1 VHELGIALELVDIV
15 SERAAGARVK
25 RVVVEVGVLTAV
37 LPDALD
43 HAFGLVCEGT
53 PLAGA
58 ALDIVAEPA
67 RGRCR
72 ACALESKHTSL
83 VVRCA
88 CGAWD
93 FEWLSG
99 SELRVRE
106 LEVA

>member
-1 VHELGIALELVDIV
+1 MHELGIALELANIV
-15 SERAAGARVK
+15 NERAAGARVK
-25 RVVVEVGVLTAV
+25 RVVVEIGALTAV

-43 HAFGLVCEGT
+43 QAFVLVCEGT

-58 ALDIVAEPA
+58 ALQIVAEPA
-67 RGRCR
+67 LGRCR
-72 ACALESKHTSL
+72 SCTLESKHTSL
-83 VVRCA
+83 VGRCS

>member
-58 ALDIVAEPA
+58 ELDIVAEPA

-72 ACALESKHTSL
+72 ACALESKHRSL